1 MRTHLSSKQ
10 ASAGVAFLYFV
21 AILATFFLGAFL
33 IWATKQYT
41 QPDAIATNRAV
52 ERAENLSKAETIAS
66 VMLNDYAWQ
75 DTEKGFLRV
84 PIQRGIELV
93 LKEWKNPAEGRGK
106 LITLMEK
113 ATALP
118 PPPPEEP
125 SAFE

>member
-84 PIQRGIELV
+84 PIQRGI
-93 LKEWKNPAEGRGK
+93 
-106 LITLMEK
+106 
-113 ATALP
+113 
-118 PPPPEEP
+118 
-125 SAFE
+125 